1 MSRHLFKSTVIV
13 SSMTLIS
20 RILGFVR
27 DMLIARI
34 FGVDVATDA
43 FFVAFKIPNFL
54 RRLFAEGAFAHAFI
68 PVLADYKEQGSKADL
83 KVFVD
88 KTAGTLAGILMLLT
102 LIGVVVAPVLILLLA
117 PGFAWQGSQYELAVL
132 LLKITFPYLF
142 FISLVAFAGA
152 ILNAHDKFAIP
163 ALTPVFLNISMI
175 VAAIW
180 FAPLMEQPIVALAW
194 GVFAAGIIQVCF
206 QIPSLIRLGLLPRF
220 KWGYNDP
227 GVKKTISLMLPAIFS
242 VSVTQINL
250 LLDTLVASFL
260 TVGSVSWLYYS
271 DRLVEFPLGMLG
283 LALGTVILP
292 KLAKDYAMEDKKVF
306 SYSLDWGLRLALL
319 IGMPA
324 TIGLI
329 LLAEPMLST
338 LFQYKEFSWNDV
350 HYAGLSLRAYAVGLL
365 GYLLIKVLVPGFTAR
380 KDMKTPVRYGV
391 YAMLVSLGLD
401 VVLVFPLAH
410 AGLALATSLGAFFNA
425 ALLLYQ
431 LLKKNIYRPVKG
443 WWVFSLRILLA
454 SATMSMVLYYFV
466 DANWWNQWHSGD
478 RIINLF
484 KWILIG
490 LLTYIVTLVLT
501 GLKLRDLSI
510 VQENDSGN
518 AN

>member
-102 LIGVVVAPVLILLLA
+102 LIGVVVAPILILLLA

-206 QIPSLIRLGLLPRF
+206 QIPSLMRLGLLPRF
-220 KWGYNDP
+220 RWGYNDP

-454 SATMSMVLYYFV
+454 SAAMSMVLYYFV

>member
-102 LIGVVVAPVLILLLA
+102 LIGVVVAPILILLLA

-206 QIPSLIRLGLLPRF
+206 QIPSLMRLGLLPRF
-220 KWGYNDP
+220 RWGYNDP

>member
-43 FFVAFKIPNFL
+43 FFVAFKIPNFF

-132 LLKITFPYLF
+132 LLKITFPYLL

-206 QIPSLIRLGLLPRF
+206 QIPSLMRLGLLPRF
-220 KWGYNDP
+220 RWGYNDP

-306 SYSLDWGLRLALL
+306 SY
-319 IGMPA
+319 
-324 TIGLI
+324 
-329 LLAEPMLST
+329 
-338 LFQYKEFSWNDV
+338 
-350 HYAGLSLRAYAVGLL
+350 
-365 GYLLIKVLVPGFTAR
+365 
-380 KDMKTPVRYGV
+380 
-391 YAMLVSLGLD
+391 
-401 VVLVFPLAH
+401 
-410 AGLALATSLGAFFNA
+410 
-425 ALLLYQ
+425 
-431 LLKKNIYRPVKG
+431 
-443 WWVFSLRILLA
+443 
-454 SATMSMVLYYFV
+454 
-466 DANWWNQWHSGD
+466 
-478 RIINLF
+478 
-484 KWILIG
+484 
-490 LLTYIVTLVLT
+490 
-501 GLKLRDLSI
+501 
-510 VQENDSGN
+510 
-518 AN
+518 